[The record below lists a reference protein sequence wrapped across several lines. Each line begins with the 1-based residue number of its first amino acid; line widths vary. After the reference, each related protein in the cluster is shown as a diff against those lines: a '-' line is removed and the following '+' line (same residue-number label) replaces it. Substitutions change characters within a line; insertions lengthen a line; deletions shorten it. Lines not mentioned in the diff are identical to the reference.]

1 MKTLAVISHTPAE
14 IRDTTDE
21 VLSEAAYA
29 TGVQEGFLPAWLREL
44 LTSVMQTAIAWLQS
58 ATSYLDSLQT
68 VSPVLF
74 WLIMVA
80 LVGVLA
86 LLIWHIVYT
95 LRHLLRGPSSDP
107 RPQATRARTVRFN
120 ELWREAERLSNEDKH
135 TEAVRHLLLALLA
148 RVHDEKLVVP
158 IGWTNREVARYLSRH
173 GAANDAIQAFV
184 RTVDHLWYGRQSAAR
199 DDFERCRR
207 LVRNCVDSL
216 HGGSRDGS

>member
-21 VLSEAAYA
+21 VLCGAAYD
-29 TGVQEGFLPAWLREL
+29 TGVQERFLPAWLSEL

-58 ATSYLDSLQT
+58 AASYLDNLQT

-74 WLIMVA
+74 WLIMAA

-95 LRHLLRGPSSDP
+95 LQRILRPSP
-107 RPQATRARTVRFN
+107 RDALPQATKARVVRFDN
-120 ELWREAERLSNEDKH
+120 LWSQAEWLSDEGKH
-135 TEAVRHLLLALLA
+135 TEAIRHLLLALLA
-148 RVHDEKLVVP
+148 RVQDEKLVVP
-158 IGWTNREVARYLSRH
+158 IGWTNREVARHLSRH
-173 GAANDAIQAFV
+173 GAANDAIQMFV

-207 LVRNCVDSL
+207 LVRSCVDSL
-216 HGGSRDGS
+216 HRGSPDGS